1 VPAAGGTL
9 VACALQREVAVLR
22 RHLAADCEFVVTGV
36 GARRTRARLE
46 KHFRAQAPSLFIF
59 TGTAGQLDPALTMG
73 QVVCPEAWCLKGGD
87 CFPAHPGLVE
97 QLRGL
102 GWEIAGQGL
111 TVSLPVVRARS
122 RRRLHQRF
130 GACICDMEA
139 AAALEVAAAFRIPC
153 LAPKVV
159 SDTAASGLLAFWSHF
174 DANLR
179 ALAEYLQR
187 LLASVNPRMP

>member
-1 VPAAGGTL
+1 MPAAGGTL
-9 VACALQREVAVLR
+9 VACALQREVAALR
-22 RHLAADCEFVVTGV
+22 RHLETDCSFLVTGV

-46 KHFRAQAPSLFIF
+46 KHFRAQTPSLFIF
-59 TGTAGQLDPALTMG
+59 TGTAGQLDPALSMG
-73 QVVCPEAWCLKGGD
+73 QVVCPEAWCRKSGD
-87 CFPAHPGLVE
+87 CFPADAKLIAG
-97 QLRGL
+97 LRGL
-102 GWEIAGQGL
+102 GWEIAGRGL
-111 TVSLPVVRARS
+111 TVSFPVVRARS

-187 LLASVNPRMP
+187 LLASVNSSTL

>member
-1 VPAAGGTL
+1 MPAAGGTL
-9 VACALQREVAVLR
+9 VACALEKEVAALR
-22 RHLAADCEFVVTGV
+22 RHLETDCSFLVTGV

-46 KHFRAQAPSLFIF
+46 KHFRTQAPSLFIF

-73 QVVCPEAWCLKGGD
+73 QVVCPEAWCRKGGD
-87 CFPAHPGLVE
+87 CFPAAAELVE
-97 QLRGL
+97 RLRGL

-111 TVSLPVVRARS
+111 TVRFPVVRARS
-122 RRRLHQRF
+122 RRKLHQRF

-139 AAALEVAAAFRIPC
+139 AAALEVAAAFKIPC

-159 SDTAASGLLAFWSHF
+159 SDTAASGLLAFWFHF

-187 LLASVNPRMP
+187 LLVSVNPRMP

>member
-1 VPAAGGTL
+1 MPAAGGTL
-9 VACALQREVAVLR
+9 VACALQREVAALR
-22 RHLAADCEFVVTGV
+22 RHLEAECSFLVTGV

-59 TGTAGQLDPALTMG
+59 TGTAGQLDPALTIG
-73 QVVCPEAWCLKGGD
+73 QVVCPEAWCRKSGD
-87 CFPAHPGLVE
+87 CFPSDTELVE
-97 QLRGL
+97 RLRGL

-111 TVSLPVVRARS
+111 TVSFPVVRAQS
-122 RRRLHQRF
+122 RRKLHRRF
-130 GACICDMEA
+130 GACICDLEA
-139 AAALEVAAAFRIPC
+139 AAALEVAAAFQIPC

-159 SDTAASGLLAFWSHF
+159 SDTSASGLPAFWSHF

-179 ALAEYLQR
+179 ALADYLQR

>member
-1 VPAAGGTL
+1 
-9 VACALQREVAVLR
+9 
-22 RHLAADCEFVVTGV
+22 
-36 GARRTRARLE
+36 
-46 KHFRAQAPSLFIF
+46 
-59 TGTAGQLDPALTMG
+59 MG
-73 QVVCPEAWCLKGGD
+73 QVVCPEAWCRKSGD
-87 CFPAHPGLVE
+87 CFSADAKLLAG
-97 QLRGL
+97 LRGL
-102 GWEIAGQGL
+102 GWEIAGRGL
-111 TVSLPVVRARS
+111 TVSFPVVRARS
-122 RRRLHQRF
+122 RRKLHKRF

-187 LLASVNPRMP
+187 LLASVNPSTL